1 LKIENP
7 SILIE
12 NISRT
17 SVEYDSM
24 GEAYTVHQSASGRPV
39 HSAGYK
45 SESRKMT
52 APMMDPQQ
60 QLQQQ
65 QHLWGREPQRHHHP
79 HHHTS
84 EAKLVIHPSEELMYQ
99 QHQQRQHQPSYR

>member
-1 LKIENP
+1 MQKFSP
-7 SILIE
+7 
-12 NISRT
+12 RT

-52 APMMDPQQ
+52 APIMDPQQ

-65 QHLWGREPQRHHHP
+65 QQQQQQLWGRDPQRHHH
-79 HHHTS
+79 HHS
-84 EAKLVIHPSEELMYQ
+84 EAKLVIHPSDELMYQ